1 MCADAPMFCDP
12 TPPSKTLGQTV
23 DDLLAERNRENEML
37 RRRVEDIER
46 EYARL
51 SRRMADID

>member
-1 MCADAPMFCDP
+1 
-12 TPPSKTLGQTV
+12 V
-23 DDLLAERNRENEML
+23 DDLLAERNRENETL